1 MIGRLRVRMVPSL
14 LSSFMH
20 SVANWFAWYIRYI
33 SFCAWEMRDG
43 SLVDDTPVN
52 IISLGLAVCYVVMMQ
67 VVRMGFRPTFEVFLG
82 PARPDISAR
91 LSPVGRF
98 LPSAPRHA

>member
-1 MIGRLRVRMVPSL
+1 MIGRLRVSMFPNL
-14 LSSFMH
+14 FILFMH
-20 SVANWFAWYIRYI
+20 SVATWFAWYIRYI
-33 SFCAWEMRDG
+33 SFCTGGMGDG

-52 IISLGLAVCYVVMMQ
+52 IISLGLVLCYVVMMQ
-67 VVRMGFRPTFEVFLG
+67 VVRMCSRPTFEVFLG